1 VPEALSDLTPYLQHY
16 GLWAVFGALMLES
29 LGLPLPGE
37 TLLVAG
43 AALASQGE
51 LDLVALLV
59 TAWSAAVLGDN
70 LGYAIGRFGGRQLIL
85 RHGRHVGLS
94 ASRFARVEAFFRRFG
109 AWVVFGARFF
119 ALLRQ
124 LNGPVA
130 GAVGMGWWRFLACNA
145 LGAAAWVAAWGLGV
159 FFLGH
164 ELHRLVPGIHRV
176 GYLAA
181 ALAAAALLLLAL
193 GWLGATRPAPTE
205 ASAREPRDGPS

>member
-85 RHGRHVGLS
+85 RHGRHAGIT
-94 ASRFARVEAFFRRFG
+94 ASRLARVEAFFRRFG

-145 LGAAAWVAAWGLGV
+145 VGAALWVSAWGFGV
-159 FFLGH
+159 YYFGQSLGH
-164 ELHRLVPGIHRV
+164 VVARLHGLGYAIGLIGLVALI
-176 GYLAA
+176 AA
-181 ALAAAALLLLAL
+181 VALY
-193 GWLGATRPAPTE
+193 GRRHQGSRTEPARFE
-205 ASAREPRDGPS
+205 

>member
-1 VPEALSDLTPYLQHY
+1 LPEALAHLTPWLHEY
-16 GLWAVFGALMLES
+16 GLWAVAGALLFES

-51 LDLVALLV
+51 LNLLALLLV
-59 TAWSAAVLGDN
+59 AWSAVVVGDN
-70 LGYAIGRFGGRQLIL
+70 CGYAIGRFGGRQLIL

-159 FFLGH
+159 FYLGH
-164 ELHRLVPGIHRV
+164 ELHRLVPWIHRF

-193 GWLGATRPAPTE
+193 GWLGASRPAPTE
-205 ASAREPRDGPS
+205 ASTRDPGNGPS